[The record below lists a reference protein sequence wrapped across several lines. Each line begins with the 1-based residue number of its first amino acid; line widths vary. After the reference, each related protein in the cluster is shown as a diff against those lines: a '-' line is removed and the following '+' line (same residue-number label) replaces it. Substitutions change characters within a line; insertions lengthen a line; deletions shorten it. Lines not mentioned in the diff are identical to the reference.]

1 MTLAAPALDC
11 GYHRAGLCDSCT
23 RIDVPYA
30 DQLARKDA
38 AARAAVPGATWLPP
52 QASAVEAFRN
62 KAKMVAG
69 GTIDAPTL
77 GILDGERRGVDLRR
91 CPLHE
96 QPIRDALPVLAEL
109 VRDARVPPYSVPERR
124 GELKHVLVTSSP
136 DGELMVRFVLRS
148 TEAVPRIAKR
158 LAWLRE
164 RIPGLVVAS
173 ASILPEHRAVVEGDV
188 EVPLTHEQTLVMRL
202 NGVPLAL
209 RPGGFFQTNTA
220 VAAALYREATAWID
234 DVDPASVAD
243 LYCGVGGFALHAARP
258 GRDVV
263 GVETSAEAIAGAIET
278 AAATATPARFVV
290 GDATAADDTTV
301 DADLVV
307 VNPPRRGIGALAV
320 RLEASRARHV
330 VYSSCNPTTLARDL
344 QAMPS
349 LRPVRARM
357 FDMFPHN
364 DHAEVLV
371 LLERVSDR

>member
-1 MTLAAPALDC
+1 MSLAPALDC

-23 RIDVPYA
+23 RIDVSYDA
-30 DQLARKDA
+30 QLARKQA
-38 AARAAVPGATWLPP
+38 GAEVAVPSATWLAPH
-52 QASAVEAFRN
+52 ASAVEAFRN

-77 GILDGERRGVDLRR
+77 GILDGERRGIDLRA

-96 QPIRDALPVLAEL
+96 QPIRDALPHLADL
-109 VRDARVPPYSVPERR
+109 VTEARIPPYSVPERR

-158 LAWLRE
+158 MDALRE
-164 RIPGLVVAS
+164 RIPGLAVAS
-173 ASILPEHRAVVEGDV
+173 ASLLPEHRAVVEGDV
-188 EVPLTHEQTLVMRL
+188 EVPLTERQTLPMVL
-202 NGVPLAL
+202 NGIPLAL
-209 RPGGFFQTNTA
+209 RPGGFFQTNSA
-220 VAAALYREATAWID
+220 VAAALYREAAGWID
-234 DVDPASVAD
+234 AVDPRSVAD
-243 LYCGVGGFALHAARP
+243 LYCGVGGFALHAATP

-278 AAATATPARFVV
+278 AAAIGSSARFAV

-301 DADLVV
+301 DAELVV
-307 VNPPRRGIGALAV
+307 VNPPRRGIGALAA
-320 RLEASRARHV
+320 RLEASAARHV
-330 VYSSCNPTTLARDL
+330 VYSSCNPATLARDL
-344 QAMPS
+344 AAMPS

-371 LLERVSDR
+371 LLERVSAR

>member
-1 MTLAAPALDC
+1 MSLAPALDC

-23 RIDVPYA
+23 RIDVSYDA
-30 DQLARKDA
+30 QLARKQA
-38 AARAAVPGATWLPP
+38 GAEAAVPGATWLAPH
-52 QASAVEAFRN
+52 ASAVEAFRN

-77 GILDGERRGVDLRR
+77 GILDGERRGIDLRA

-96 QPIRDALPVLAEL
+96 QPIRDALPHLAHL
-109 VRDARVPPYSVPERR
+109 VTEARIPPYSVPERR

-158 LAWLRE
+158 MDALRE
-164 RIPGLVVAS
+164 RIPGLAVAS
-173 ASILPEHRAVVEGDV
+173 ASILPEHKAVVEGDV
-188 EVPLTHEQTLVMRL
+188 EVPLTERQTLPMVL
-202 NGVPLAL
+202 NGIPLAL
-209 RPGGFFQTNTA
+209 RPGGFFQTNSA
-220 VAAALYREATAWID
+220 VAAALYREAAGWID
-234 DVDPASVAD
+234 AVDPRSIAD
-243 LYCGVGGFALHAARP
+243 LYCGVGGFALHAAAP

-263 GVETSAEAIAGAIET
+263 GVETSAEAIAGAIEP
-278 AAATATPARFVV
+278 AAAIGSSARFAV

-301 DADLVV
+301 DAELVV
-307 VNPPRRGIGALAV
+307 VNPPRRGIGALAA
-320 RLEASRARHV
+320 RLDASAARHV

-344 QAMPS
+344 AAMPS

-371 LLERVSDR
+371 LLERVSAR

>member
-1 MTLAAPALDC
+1 MTAATPQATLDC
-11 GYHRAGLCDSCT
+11 AYHRAGLCDSCT
-23 RIDVPYA
+23 RIDTGYDA
-30 DQLARKDA
+30 QLARKQA
-38 AARAAVPGATWLPP
+38 GAEAAVPEAAWLPP
-52 QASAVEAFRN
+52 QASAIEAFRN

-69 GTIDAPTL
+69 GTMDAPTL
-77 GILDGERRGVDLRR
+77 GILDGERRGVDLRA

-96 QPIRDALPVLAEL
+96 QPIRDALPHLAEL
-109 VRDARVPPYSVPERR
+109 VREARIPPYSVPDRR
-124 GELKHVLVTSSP
+124 GELKHVLVTASP

-148 TEAVPRIAKR
+148 TEAVPRIRKR
-158 LAWLRE
+158 LDLLRE

-173 ASILPEHRAVVEGDV
+173 ASILPEHKAVVEGDL
-188 EVPLTHEQTLVMRL
+188 EVPLTEQQTLTMRL

-209 RPGGFFQTNTA
+209 QPGGFFQTNSA
-220 VAAALYREATAWID
+220 VAAALYREAAAWID

-243 LYCGVGGFALHAARP
+243 LYCGVGGFAFHAARP

-278 AAATATPARFVV
+278 AAAIGSSARFAV
-290 GDATAADDTTV
+290 GDATAADDTAV
-301 DADLVV
+301 DAEVVV
-307 VNPPRRGIGALAV
+307 VNPPRRGIGALAG
-320 RLEASRARHV
+320 RLEASAARHV

-344 QAMPS
+344 AAMPS

-371 LLERVSDR
+371 LLTRR

>member
-1 MTLAAPALDC
+1 MSLAPALDC

-23 RIDVPYA
+23 RIDVSYDA
-30 DQLARKDA
+30 QLARKQ
-38 AARAAVPGATWLPP
+38 ARAEAAVPGATWLAPH
-52 QASAVEAFRN
+52 ASAVEAFRN

-77 GILDGERRGVDLRR
+77 GILDGERRGIDLRA

-96 QPIRDALPVLAEL
+96 QPIRDALPHLAHL
-109 VRDARVPPYSVPERR
+109 VTEARIPPYSVPERR

-158 LAWLRE
+158 MDALRE
-164 RIPGLVVAS
+164 RIPGLAVAS
-173 ASILPEHRAVVEGDV
+173 ASILPEHKAVVEGDV
-188 EVPLTHEQTLVMRL
+188 EVPLTERQTLPMVL
-202 NGVPLAL
+202 NGIPLAL
-209 RPGGFFQTNTA
+209 RPGGFFQTNSA
-220 VAAALYREATAWID
+220 VAAALYREAAGWID
-234 DVDPASVAD
+234 AVDPRSIAD
-243 LYCGVGGFALHAARP
+243 LYCGVGGFALHAAAP

-278 AAATATPARFVV
+278 AAAIGSSARFAV

-301 DADLVV
+301 DAELVV
-307 VNPPRRGIGALAV
+307 VNPPRRGIGALAA
-320 RLEASRARHV
+320 RLDASAARLV

-344 QAMPS
+344 AAMPS

-371 LLERVSDR
+371 LLERVSAR

>member
-1 MTLAAPALDC
+1 MSIAPALDC
-11 GYHRAGLCDSCT
+11 AYHRAGLCDSCT
-23 RIDVPYA
+23 RIDTGYDA
-30 DQLARKDA
+30 QLARKQA
-38 AARAAVPGATWLPP
+38 GAEAAVPDAAWLPP
-52 QASAVEAFRN
+52 HASAVEGFRN
-62 KAKMVAG
+62 NAKMVVG

-77 GILDGERRGVDLRR
+77 GILDGERLGVDLRA

-96 QPIRDALPVLAEL
+96 QPIRDALPHLAQL
-109 VRDARVPPYSVPERR
+109 VTDARIPPYSVPERR

-136 DGELMVRFVLRS
+136 DAELMVRFVLRS

-158 LAWLRE
+158 LDGLRE

-173 ASILPEHRAVVEGDV
+173 ASILPEHKAVVEGDV
-188 EVPLTHEQTLVMRL
+188 EVPLTQRQTLTMRV

-209 RPGGFFQTNTA
+209 RPGGFFQTNSA
-220 VAAALYREATAWID
+220 VAAALYREAAAWID
-234 DVDPASVAD
+234 DVDAASLAD

-263 GVETSAEAIAGAIET
+263 GVETSAEAIAGAVET
-278 AAATATPARFVV
+278 AAAIGSSARFAV

-301 DADLVV
+301 DADVVV
-307 VNPPRRGIGALAV
+307 VNPPRRGIGALAA
-320 RLEASRARHV
+320 RLEASAARHV

-344 QAMPS
+344 AAMPS

-371 LLERVSDR
+371 LLERR

>member
-1 MTLAAPALDC
+1 MSLAPALDC

-23 RIDVPYA
+23 RIDTAYDA
-30 DQLARKDA
+30 QLARKQVGA
-38 AARAAVPGATWLPP
+38 EAAVPGAAWLPP
-52 QASAVEAFRN
+52 HASAVEAFRN

-69 GTIDAPTL
+69 GTVDAPTL
-77 GILDGERRGVDLRR
+77 GILDGERRGIDLRA

-96 QPIRDALPVLAEL
+96 QPIRDALPHLAEL
-109 VRDARVPPYSVPERR
+109 VTDARIPPYTVPERR

-136 DGELMVRFVLRS
+136 DGGLMVRFVLRS

-158 LAWLRE
+158 LDALRE

-173 ASILPEHRAVVEGDV
+173 ASILPEHKAVVEGDV
-188 EVPLTHEQTLVMRL
+188 EVPLTQRQSLPMVL
-202 NGVPLAL
+202 NGIPLAL
-209 RPGGFFQTNTA
+209 RPGGFFQTNSA
-220 VAAALYREATAWID
+220 VAAALYREAAGWID
-234 DVDPASVAD
+234 AVDPASVAD
-243 LYCGVGGFALHAARP
+243 LYCGVGGFALHAAAP

-278 AAATATPARFVV
+278 AAAIGSSARFAV
-290 GDATAADDTTV
+290 GDAAAAGDAAV

-307 VNPPRRGIGALAV
+307 VNPPRRGIGALAA
-320 RLEASRARHV
+320 RLEASAARHV
-330 VYSSCNPTTLARDL
+330 VYSSCNPATLARDL
-344 QAMPS
+344 EAMPS

-371 LLERVSDR
+371 LLERVSAR